1 MPEPNLF
8 QIFTSRFNQA
18 DINYMVTGSVA
29 AIIYGQPRLTHDVDL
44 VVDLHRDQVQKLL
57 DQFPQDTFYC
67 PPEEVIRIEIARETR
82 GHFNLIHHD
91 TAFKA
96 DIYPISSERLHR
108 WAIANRRKV
117 VVAEDSLWL
126 APPEYVIVR
135 KLQYYREGTS
145 PKHLIDIQNMF
156 EFSPDLVH
164 SEYLLGFIEEY
175 DLHNE
180 FSQAKNKP
188 GRADGHIRQ

>member
-1 MPEPNLF
+1 MAEPNLF
-8 QIFTSRFNQA
+8 QIFTSRFNQTEI
-18 DINYMVTGSVA
+18 DYMVTGSIA

-44 VVDLHRDQVQKLL
+44 VVELHRDQIPKLL
-57 DQFPQDTFYC
+57 DQFPQDLFYC
-67 PPEEVIRIEIARETR
+67 PPEEVIRIEIARESR

-96 DIYPISSERLHR
+96 DIYPINSEQLHH

-117 VVAEDSLWL
+117 IVDNDTLWL

-135 KLQYYREGTS
+135 KLQYYREGHS
-145 PKHLIDIQNMF
+145 SKHLTDIQIMI

-164 SEYLLGFIEEY
+164 NEKLLNFIKQY
-175 DLHNE
+175 DLKKE
-180 FSQAKNKP
+180 FALAQ
-188 GRADGHIRQ
+188 

>member
-1 MPEPNLF
+1 MPDLNLF

-18 DINYMVTGSVA
+18 EIGYMVTGSVA

-44 VVDLHRDQVQKLL
+44 VVELHRDQVPKLL
-57 DQFPQDTFYC
+57 AQFPQDTFYC
-67 PPEEVIRIEIARETR
+67 PPEEVIRIEIARESR

-96 DIYPISSERLHR
+96 DIYPISSEHLHL
-108 WAIANRRKV
+108 WAIANRKRV
-117 VVAEDSLWL
+117 VISGDFLWL

-135 KLQYYREGTS
+135 KLQFYREGTS
-145 PKHLIDIQNMF
+145 PKHLTDIQNMF

-164 SEYLLGFIEEY
+164 DERLLSFIEEY
-175 DLHNE
+175 DLKKE
-180 FSQAKNKP
+180 FTQATKKNV
-188 GRADGHIRQ
+188 D

>member
-44 VVDLHRDQVQKLL
+44 VVELHRDQVPKLL

-82 GHFNLIHHD
+82 GHFNLIHHE

-96 DIYPISSERLHR
+96 DIYPISSEHLHL
-108 WAIANRRKV
+108 WAIANRKKLV
-117 VVAEDSLWL
+117 VDDDTLWL
-126 APPEYVIVR
+126 APPEYVILR
-135 KLQYYREGTS
+135 KLQYYREGSS
-145 PKHLIDIQNMF
+145 PKHLTDIQYMF

-164 SEYLLGFIEEY
+164 NELLHRFIKEY
-175 DLHNE
+175 DLHEE
-180 FSQAKNKP
+180 FSQAKKRTSN
-188 GRADGHIRQ
+188 H